1 MTTQSLRWLL
11 VLSVLRLV
19 GQFVFH
25 NQATGGTLTGT
36 YSVDVLGDS
45 DDINS
50 QGCTW
55 QGTVTIQVNADV
67 PDAPSTTSGS
77 TTWTFDVVRQTNLQT
92 FRATIHSENA
102 WLPVDTIGTTAL
114 SPTNTPPSQIST
126 QGDDRSPRGCQ
137 GTFGSFGTADATHI
151 DADFKG
157 ADCNLVTFTGRVT
170 LTKQ

>member
-1 MTTQSLRWLL
+1 MRTHLRRWSLVITTL
-11 VLSVLRLV
+11 
-19 GQFVFH
+19 
-25 NQATGGTLTGT
+25 ALTGC
-36 YSVDVLGDS
+36 DS
-45 DDINS
+45 GRAPTTPS
-50 QGCTW
+50 ASSSFLAGTW
-55 QGTVTIQVNADV
+55 RGTVTVQVV
-67 PDAPSTTSGS
+67 SDAPGTPPPSSAS
-77 TTWTFDVVRQTNLQT
+77 TTWTFEVTPQTNQQT